1 MPPKLPIEYA
11 EVLDEVEKAWKE
23 YDRLL
28 EAGAPRTEI
37 EAAYQRACDAEKE
50 KHRWYELWQEVGG
63 TSDIASIIEALRE
76 KENDYGSR
84 FIISGGEVLEI
95 R

>member
-28 EAGAPRTEI
+28 EADAPRAKI
-37 EAAYQRACDAEKE
+37 EAAFQRACQAEAEKR
-50 KHRWYELWQEVGG
+50 RWYELWQEVGG
-63 TSDIASIIEALRE
+63 TSDIESIVDALRE

>member
-11 EVLDEVEKAWKE
+11 EALDEVEKTWQE
-23 YDRLL
+23 YDRLI
-28 EAGAPRTEI
+28 EAGAPRAEI
-37 EAAYQRACDAEKE
+37 EAAYQCALQAEKE
-50 KHRWYELWQEVGG
+50 KRRWYELWQEAGG

-76 KENDYGSR
+76 KEKDYGRR

-95 R
+95 